1 MALEFIPFR
10 PYLLVYV
17 FRVPLV
23 MFSMNFTQIM
33 PIYDFFVILKIL
45 GFRAFFRP
53 YRKRDEP
60 FLDSDNPIW
69 SI

>member
-17 FRVPLV
+17 FIVPLV

-33 PIYDFFVILKIL
+33 PIYDFFVILKNL
-45 GFRAFFRP
+45 GFRALFCP

-60 FLDSDNPIW
+60 YIGSDDLIW

>member
-1 MALEFIPFR
+1 MALEFIPFHSDR
-10 PYLLVYV
+10 LVYV
-17 FRVPLV
+17 LRVSLDV
-23 MFSMNFTQIM
+23 FSINITKIM